1 MDSRRI
7 TLRRALGSIELF
19 ALGYSDVSSTYYFS
33 MGVIALYSG
42 SALPMV
48 MLLGS
53 VPLWLVGLTYA
64 ELGSS
69 IPEAGGAYYYV
80 RRGLGDGLG
89 FMAGWLLNL
98 DQIIMIAY
106 GAVSFVGYLGVLVDV
121 LHVWPYNLITSLAVI
136 YTLMFLNI
144 IGIKPSARFN
154 LALVIVDLAG
164 IATLISLG
172 AYALTHIP
180 HHLTTS
186 LNAALPMV
194 GLTYALRGYIGID
207 VITQSAGEARM
218 PRLSVPKSII
228 AICAL
233 STAVALALSMLA
245 TYSGLVQ
252 YMAGHLSDPLGA
264 LALGLFGHG
273 LVSMYISLSVALVM
287 LISVNAGIVDFSR
300 SIYKMSDDDLLPRGL
315 SAVHRRFRTPY
326 ISIVVS
332 SMVASLFVLT
342 NDVELIAGSYGIA
355 SLITYMLT
363 VIALAKFKA
372 LNGAGGFTT
381 PAIVLRGVKVPV
393 LTIIGLPVLAA
404 ALALVFI
411 FKPQYTVPVAVWLIV
426 GVVLYSMRRLGR

>member
-1 MDSRRI
+1 M
-7 TLRRALGSIELF
+7 LRRALGSIELF

-53 VPLWLVGLTYA
+53 VPLWLVGLAYA

-172 AYALTHIP
+172 AYTLTHIP

-186 LNAALPMV
+186 LNVALPMV

-207 VITQSAGEARM
+207 VIAQSAGEARM
-218 PRLSVPKSII
+218 PRLSVPK
-228 AICAL
+228 
-233 STAVALALSMLA
+233 
-245 TYSGLVQ
+245 
-252 YMAGHLSDPLGA
+252 
-264 LALGLFGHG
+264 
-273 LVSMYISLSVALVM
+273 
-287 LISVNAGIVDFSR
+287 
-300 SIYKMSDDDLLPRGL
+300 
-315 SAVHRRFRTPY
+315 
-326 ISIVVS
+326 
-332 SMVASLFVLT
+332 
-342 NDVELIAGSYGIA
+342 
-355 SLITYMLT
+355 
-363 VIALAKFKA
+363 
-372 LNGAGGFTT
+372 
-381 PAIVLRGVKVPV
+381 
-393 LTIIGLPVLAA
+393 
-404 ALALVFI
+404 
-411 FKPQYTVPVAVWLIV
+411 
-426 GVVLYSMRRLGR
+426 

>member
-7 TLRRALGSIELF
+7 VLRRALGSIELF

-172 AYALTHIP
+172 TYTLTHIP

-207 VITQSAGEARM
+207 VIAQSAGEARM

-245 TYSGLVQ
+245 TYSGLVK
-252 YMAGHLSDPLGA
+252 YMANHLSDPLGA

-355 SLITYMLT
+355 SLITYILT
-363 VIALAKFKA
+363 FIALARFKA
-372 LNGAGGFTT
+372 LNGASGFTT

-393 LTIIGLPVLAA
+393 LTIMGLPVLAA
-404 ALALVFI
+404 ALTLVFI
-411 FKPQYTVPVAVWLIV
+411 FKPQYTVPVAVWLII

>member
-1 MDSRRI
+1 MESKRI
-7 TLRRALGSIELF
+7 ALRRALGSIELF

-186 LNAALPMV
+186 LNVALPMV

-207 VITQSAGEARM
+207 VIAQSAGEARM

-381 PAIVLRGVKVPV
+381 PTVTLRGVKVPV
-393 LTIIGLPVLAA
+393 LTIIGLPVLAV

-411 FKPQYTVPVAVWLIV
+411 FKSQYTVPVAVWLIV